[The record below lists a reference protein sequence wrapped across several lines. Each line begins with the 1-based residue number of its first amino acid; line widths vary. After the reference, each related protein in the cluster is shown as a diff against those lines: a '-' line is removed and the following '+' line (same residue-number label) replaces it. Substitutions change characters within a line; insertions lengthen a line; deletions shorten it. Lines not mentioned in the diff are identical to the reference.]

1 MKRFLIG
8 FLILSFSLAVRAQ
21 DDAAQQQLD
30 KLSGQIQ
37 DLQDAQAQQAK
48 RLEALEKEIN
58 DLQGQTSQSGG
69 NTANSDDLKKLAEQV
84 QEIDKKRQ
92 EDNDRILKELE
103 RLEKSLGNSPSG
115 HRPPPD
121 ITPDT
126 TTPTPIRGHATPDAS
141 GPQNGYNYTIHSG
154 DTLMAIAK
162 AYRAQGIK
170 VTTDQIL
177 KANPGLDAKNMKVGQ
192 KIFIPAPG
200 Q

>member
-1 MKRFLIG
+1 MKRFLVG
-8 FLILSFSLAVRAQ
+8 FLILSCSLAVAWAQ

-37 DLQDAQAQQAK
+37 DLQAAQVEQNKHIQ
-48 RLEALEKEIN
+48 ALEKEIS
-58 DLQGQTSQSGG
+58 DLQGQASQSGAS
-69 NTANSDDLKKLAEQV
+69 TANSDDLKKLAEQV
-84 QEIDKKRQ
+84 QEIDRKRQ
-92 EDNDRILKELE
+92 EDNTRVLKQLE
-103 RLEKSLGNSPSG
+103 QLEKSLGNSSSS
-115 HRPPPD
+115 HKSSLD
-121 ITPDT
+121 ITPDI
-126 TTPTPIRGHATPDAS
+126 TPTPIRSHSAPDTS
-141 GPQNGYNYTIHSG
+141 GPQNGYNYTVQRG
-154 DTLMAIAK
+154 DTLLAIAK